1 MDDFEYLFPAIRGIQ
16 ANREYYVSQCP
27 MRLIPRLFQFD
38 DSDLPPEIRA
48 QRVLNRSRLP
58 EMANY
63 IVQNRE
69 SYVFSALT
77 ASIDAAVRFV
87 PLPGEGDGGKVGIL
101 HIPMS
106 AKFVI
111 NDGQHRRA
119 AIELALQE
127 DPGLGDETIAV
138 VFFLDRGLDRS
149 QQMFADL
156 NRYAIRPSV
165 SIGVLYDHR
174 DPLASVTRAVV
185 ASSILLRDVVEMEKS
200 ALSPRSRKLFTL
212 SAIFNSTRAL
222 LAGTEEDGL
231 ADMIPTATE
240 YWDGIATG
248 FPEWDMVKE
257 RKITAGEV
265 RTDFI
270 HSHGTVLHALGRVGN
285 ALLAKESHPDWIA
298 AGRHL
303 GELDWHKSNTALW
316 EGRAMVAGR
325 VSKSSNNVTLTTN
338 ALKLH
343 LGLELT
349 PEERRI
355 EKSFTKSGAPS

>member
-1 MDDFEYLFPAIRGIQ
+1 MEDFEYLFPAIRGVQ
-16 ANREYYVSQCP
+16 AQREYYVSQCP

-38 DSDLPPEIRA
+38 DSDLPPEVRA

-58 EMANY
+58 EIADY
-63 IVQNRE
+63 IVQNRA

-77 ASIDAAVRFV
+77 ASIDADVRFEA
-87 PLPGEGDGGKVGIL
+87 LPGEGDTSKVGIL

-127 DPGLGDETIAV
+127 DPSLGDETIAV

-174 DPLASVTRAVV
+174 DPLASVTRAAV
-185 ASSILLRDVVEMEKS
+185 ASSPLLRDVVEMEKS
-200 ALSPRSRKLFTL
+200 NLSPRSRKLFTL

-222 LAGTEEDGL
+222 LTGVPEEDL
-231 ADMIPTATE
+231 PDMITVTTE
-240 YWDGIATG
+240 FWDGLSAG
-248 FPEWDMVKE
+248 FPEWEMV
-257 RKITAGEV
+257 RTRQITAGEV

-285 ALLAKESHPDWIA
+285 ALLAKDKQVDWV
-298 AGRHL
+298 GVGKRL

-338 ALKLH
+338 ALKEH

-349 PEERRI
+349 PDELRI
-355 EKSFTKSGAPS
+355 EQAFTK